1 MALIVR
7 IFVYNPN
14 QEIDRTYIV
23 AFLSVYFLFI
33 QAYKDIR
40 EVFVVVFALFG
51 GQILRIYVKIQVFT
65 RIIDLCIAL

>member
-33 QAYKDIR
+33 QAYQDIR

-51 GQILRIYVKIQVFT
+51 GQILRIYVKIQVFA
-65 RIIDLCIAL
+65 RIID